1 MIQFLVDIKPKP
13 QQRHRSNGRF
23 QYDPSSKDKQD
34 FLFLVKQYA
43 PKQPIT
49 DIVEMDITFCY
60 KRPASHFRS
69 KNKQKILKDNVPFF
83 KTGRPDVDNLAKLYL
98 DCLTD
103 GGFIKDDSQVVSL
116 HARKLY
122 GENDYVMIKII
133 PSKNFTK
140 FV

>member
-69 KNKQKILKDNVPFF
+69 KNKKKILKDNVPFF
-83 KTGRPDVDNLAKLYL
+83 KSSKADLDNLIKFVCDALNGVFY
-98 DCLTD
+98 
-103 GGFIKDDSQVVSL
+103 KDDSQVVSI

-122 GENDYVMIKII
+122 GEKDYVMIKII

>member
-43 PKQPIT
+43 PPKPIMG
-49 DIVEMDITFCY
+49 IIEMDITFCY
-60 KRPASHFRS
+60 KRPASHFIM
-69 KNKQKILKDNVPFF
+69 KNKQKVLKENAPFF
-83 KTGRPDVDNLAKLYL
+83 KIGRPDVDNLAKFYL
-98 DCLTD
+98 DAMQGT
-103 GGFIKDDSQVVSL
+103 FYKDDSQVVSL
-116 HARKLY
+116 RANKLY
-122 GENDYVMIKII
+122 GEKHYVMIKII

>member
-43 PKQPIT
+43 PKQPIV

-83 KTGRPDVDNLAKLYL
+83 KSSKADLDNLIKFVCDALNGVFY
-98 DCLTD
+98 
-103 GGFIKDDSQVVSL
+103 KDDSQVVSI
-116 HARKLY
+116 HAMKLY
-122 GENDYVMIKII
+122 GEKDYVMIKII

>member
-43 PKQPIT
+43 PKQPIV

-83 KTGRPDVDNLAKLYL
+83 KSSKADLDNLIKFVCDALNGVFY
-98 DCLTD
+98 
-103 GGFIKDDSQVVSL
+103 KDDSQVVSI

-122 GENDYVMIKII
+122 GQKDYVMIKII

>member
-43 PKQPIT
+43 PKQPIV

-83 KTGRPDVDNLAKLYL
+83 KSSKADLDNLIKFVCDALNGVFY
-98 DCLTD
+98 
-103 GGFIKDDSQVVSL
+103 KDDSQVVSL

-122 GENDYVMIKII
+122 GQKDYVMIKII

>member
-83 KTGRPDVDNLAKLYL
+83 KTGRPDVDRLSYRWRIHQ
-98 DCLTD
+98 
-103 GGFIKDDSQVVSL
+103 G
-116 HARKLY
+116 
-122 GENDYVMIKII
+122 
-133 PSKNFTK
+133 
-140 FV
+140 

>member
-1 MIQFLVDIKPKP
+1 MIQFLVDIRPKP

-43 PKQPIT
+43 PKQPIV

-69 KNKQKILKDNVPFF
+69 KNKQKTLKDNVPFF
-83 KTGRPDVDNLAKLYL
+83 KSSKADLDNLIKFVCDALNGVFY
-98 DCLTD
+98 
-103 GGFIKDDSQVVSL
+103 KDDSQVVSI

-122 GENDYVMIKII
+122 GEKDYVMIKII

>member
-43 PKQPIT
+43 PKQPII

-83 KTGRPDVDNLAKLYL
+83 KSSKADLDNLIKFVCDALNGVFY
-98 DCLTD
+98 
-103 GGFIKDDSQVVSL
+103 KDDSQVVSI
-116 HARKLY
+116 HAMKLY
-122 GENDYVMIKII
+122 GEKDYVMIKII